1 MERIGGPRPWG
12 KGLAVFWLG
21 EEGPALLWVSVPSPS
36 PGASCLLVPLLL
48 SQAQVETPLGLLG
61 SQLHNYG
68 SGSLG
73 SFSELFFLSLFPSL
87 GVPHSLGPEK

>member
-1 MERIGGPRPWG
+1 MERIGGPQTLGEGTGSVLP
-12 KGLAVFWLG
+12 G
-21 EEGPALLWVSVPSPS
+21 EEGPALLWVSIPSPS
-36 PGASCLLVPLLL
+36 PGASCHLVLLLL

-87 GVPHSLGPEK
+87 GVPHSLGPER